1 MQRLW
6 RALGVA
12 LGLFVGVSVLAV
24 VLFRFVPLPWSSVML
39 ERQIES
45 WRDGEPLQLQYVWVP
60 YERMSS
66 QAKIAVIASEDQRFP
81 FHHGFDTHQI
91 QLAFDAWLEGKSLR
105 GASTISQQ
113 TAKNAFLWSGRS
125 WVRKGLEAWFTGLIE
140 LIWPKQRILE
150 VYLNIA
156 EWDHGVFGLQAAARH
171 YYGVDAGR
179 LSAEQA
185 ARLAAVLPNP
195 LGWSP
200 VRPTPRVAGR
210 ARWIRQQ
217 MRQLGGPDYLRH
229 LK

>member
-1 MQRLW
+1 MPRLW
-6 RALGVA
+6 RALVLAVA
-12 LGLFVGVSVLAV
+12 CFVGLSVLTV

-39 ERQIES
+39 ERKIES
-45 WRDGEPLQLQYVWVP
+45 WRSGEPLQLQYVWVP
-60 YERMSS
+60 YERMSD
-66 QAKIAVIASEDQRFP
+66 QAKVAVIAGEDQRFP
-81 FHHGFDTHQI
+81 FHHGFDTQ
-91 QLAFDAWLEGKSLR
+91 QMRLAFDAWLSGESLR

-140 LIWPKQRILE
+140 LLWPKQRILE

-156 EWDHGVFGLQAAARH
+156 EWDRGVFGLQAAARH
-171 YYGVDAGR
+171 YYGVDAAR

-185 ARLAAVLPNP
+185 AHLAAVLPNP

-210 ARWIRQQ
+210 ANWIRQQ
-217 MRQLGGPDYLRH
+217 MRQLGGVGYLRQ
-229 LK
+229 LE